1 MSPKAFSKYQQQII
15 RNYYK
20 NRDTIVL
27 TRLQEIVTD
36 LYLAETGVARK
47 RLWKRVEATLAKMD
61 VPPEVKT
68 YILQQK
74 DVQILAKN
82 LEEWLRLDK

>member
-36 LYLAETGVARK
+36 LYLAETGVVRK
-47 RLWKRVEATLAKMD
+47 RLWKRVEAILAKMD
-61 VPPEVKT
+61 VPPEVKSH
-68 YILQQK
+68 ILQQK

-82 LEEWLRLDK
+82 LEEWLRSDA

>member
-1 MSPKAFSKYQQQII
+1 MAPKSFSKFQQQII

-20 NRDTIVL
+20 NRDNIVL

-36 LYLAETGVARK
+36 LYLAEGPSARN
-47 RLWKRVEATLAKMD
+47 RLWKRVETTLAKMD
-61 VPPEVKT
+61 IPPEIKA
-68 YILQQK
+68 YIIRQK

-82 LEEWLRLDK
+82 LEEWLRSDG